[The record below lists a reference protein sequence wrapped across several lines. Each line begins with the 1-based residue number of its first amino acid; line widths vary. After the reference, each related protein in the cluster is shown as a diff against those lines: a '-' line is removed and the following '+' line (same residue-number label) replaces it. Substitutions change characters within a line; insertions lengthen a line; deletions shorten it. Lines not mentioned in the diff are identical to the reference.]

1 MKNHDRIKPRNS
13 FLSRDGSREEVMTSK
28 IPWPWSQ
35 PCEEAQSVCLPG
47 TCPVLSFHKVSGCS
61 TFNSSLSW
69 IIFHFPRSAYGGCL
83 LVGRACCFGIRS
95 EFFPA
100 LTLINYMALGCY
112 WAHFRIK
119 ILRVPGSWD
128 CRNDV
133 TIALKLTV
141 LCARNWFQHLMC
153 MTSFTPP
160 NETVM
165 LFPLPP
171 LYKWVNKVQREATS
185 PVRGHTVRGRTKIWI
200 NLGSLASTP
209 LCLII
214 PPNYFPVLYC
224 LF

>member
-1 MKNHDRIKPRNS
+1 MRLQERCDNS
-13 FLSRDGSREEVMTSK
+13 TKTYR
-28 IPWPWSQ
+28 
-35 PCEEAQSVCLPG
+35 
-47 TCPVLSFHKVSGCS
+47 
-61 TFNSSLSW
+61 
-69 IIFHFPRSAYGGCL
+69 
-83 LVGRACCFGIRS
+83 
-95 EFFPA
+95 
-100 LTLINYMALGCY
+100 
-112 WAHFRIK
+112 
-119 ILRVPGSWD
+119 
-128 CRNDV
+128 
-133 TIALKLTV
+133 V

-185 PVRGHTVRGRTKIWI
+185 PVRGHTVRGRTQIWI

-224 LF
+224 LFYRNNTCKTPGFSKSAINGNIKTIRLQFPQPSLVYRVHTAVTEISLNYTSTCQDTGP